1 MADTDGMT
9 MPELT
14 VTDLSNALQ
23 VSTSKL
29 LRLTRAGKLPHLRIG
44 RLIRYELEAVKA
56 ALRVEVQ
63 QHPAKP
69 GTSRGRLGRV
79 VAAPVSAA
87 RVQQWR
93 ADIRAANQRRRA

>member
-1 MADTDGMT
+1 MA
-9 MPELT
+9 ELT
-14 VTDLSNALQ
+14 VSDLAKALQ

-56 ALRVEVQ
+56 ALRVEAMPPSAQ
-63 QHPAKP
+63 P
-69 GTSRGRLGRV
+69 GTSRGRLARV
-79 VAAPVSAA
+79 VASPISEA

-93 ADIRAANQRRRA
+93 AEIRAANQRRAV

>member
-1 MADTDGMT
+1 
-9 MPELT
+9 MPDLT
-14 VTDLSNALQ
+14 VTDLSHALQ

-56 ALRVEVQ
+56 ALRVDVSAAADA
-63 QHPAKP
+63 PR
-69 GTSRGRLGRV
+69 SVRGHAARL
-79 VAAPVSAA
+79 VAAPVSEA

-93 ADIRAANQRRRA
+93 AEIRAANQRRRA

>member
-1 MADTDGMT
+1 

-63 QHPAKP
+63 HHPAKP

-79 VAAPVSAA
+79 VAAPVSAVTIESWKE
-87 RVQQWR
+87 R
-93 ADIRAANQRRRA
+93 IRAENQRRRA